1 MNGVIGM
8 TGLSLDGDLS
18 AQQREFADIIRAS
31 GETLLTIINDI
42 LDFSKIEAGKLVF
55 ETLDFDLVETLE
67 STLDIL
73 SEAAHG
79 KGIELACEI
88 AQAPDVTRAFC
99 VQRSTFNVRR
109 RRHAVT
115 QIRRHGSPRTTRQRP
130 EARHGRPRI
139 WHDQGRDL
147 RSAATNLKAV
157 AKLFD

>member
-1 MNGVIGM
+1 MSHEIRTPMNGVIGM
-8 TGLSLDGDLS
+8 TGLLLDGDLS

-99 VQRSTFNVRR
+99 VQRSTFGGADTPTRR
-109 RRHAVT
+109 YADPPTRFSPNHTPKA
-115 QIRRHGSPRTTRQRP
+115 GSKT
-130 EARHGRPRI
+130 
-139 WHDQGRDL
+139 W
-147 RSAATNLKAV
+147 SSSNLA
-157 AKLFD
+157 

>member
-8 TGLSLDGDLS
+8 TGLLLDGDLS

-67 STLDIL
+67 STMDIL

-99 VQRSTFNVRR
+99 VQRSAAPT

>member
-8 TGLSLDGDLS
+8 TGLLLDGDLS

-79 KGIELACEI
+79 KGDRIGLRDRSSAGRD
-88 AQAPDVTRAFC
+88 AGVL
-99 VQRSTFNVRR
+99 RSTFNVQR